1 MLLQILVEG
10 MSKKR
15 GKNKKR
21 GTLFKGDK
29 ASKNIQVGEK
39 AIKARA
45 KKKKNLLNFNN
56 FFEKIKQK
64 INNEKKSN
72 SIKKQEKFNGKIL
85 KKQRR
90 LHIKKQK
97 KKEKQMKK
105 DRKKLEK
112 KRARKKRREK
122 KSSNLKQRKK
132 KDQNLT
138 NFHIENI
145 KKIEHSIDNE
155 INNKYNSLDSSTL
168 LDLDVNTIINQIDT
182 DVLGYQSSEFLELS
196 PFDTDVKAKQITL
209 EKMNLLETSIAN
221 SKGEFNVSQTK
232 MKPLEKQETTIPKED
247 VSNISTKENFNE
259 PLIDQAMTKNDD
271 KKSSKKKIKDKPKR
285 KYFYSGVTGF
295 DNLLEKG
302 IPTGANII
310 VAGGP
315 GCGKT
320 IFCLQTIYNLAA
332 EGKDCV
338 FLSMEERPDRL
349 KGHMLS
355 FGFKVEEI
363 ESSDEQII
371 LRANGKGRISLKR
384 LQPIR
389 LARSIEALLEKAS
402 GTLPVDIDL
411 VLDFIP
417 EDFNATLLAL
427 DSISAIETAF
437 SGTKRQ
443 YRIYI
448 EQLFRYFEDMN
459 LTTFMI
465 TESMEAPKRFSNT
478 GVEEFLADGI
488 FVFYN
493 FQGVRKRSR
502 GVEVF
507 KLRGASHSQ
516 RIVPMEITSN
526 GIKIDSDESCKNQAK
541 T

>member
-1 MLLQILVEG
+1 M
-10 MSKKR
+10 
-15 GKNKKR
+15 
-21 GTLFKGDK
+21 
-29 ASKNIQVGEK
+29 
-39 AIKARA
+39 
-45 KKKKNLLNFNN
+45 
-56 FFEKIKQK
+56 
-64 INNEKKSN
+64 
-72 SIKKQEKFNGKIL
+72 
-85 KKQRR
+85 
-90 LHIKKQK
+90 
-97 KKEKQMKK
+97 
-105 DRKKLEK
+105 
-112 KRARKKRREK
+112 
-122 KSSNLKQRKK
+122 
-132 KDQNLT
+132 
-138 NFHIENI
+138 
-145 KKIEHSIDNE
+145 
-155 INNKYNSLDSSTL
+155 
-168 LDLDVNTIINQIDT
+168 
-182 DVLGYQSSEFLELS
+182 GYRPPEFLEFS
-196 PFDTDVKAKQITL
+196 PFETDVKAKQITL

-221 SKGEFNVSQTK
+221 SKEEPIVSQTK
-232 MKPLEKQETTIPKED
+232 MMPLEKQETTLPKED
-247 VSNISTKENFNE
+247 ISNISSKENLKG
-259 PLIDQAMTKNDD
+259 PLIDQTIAKSDD
-271 KKSSKKKIKDKPKR
+271 KKPSKKKIKDKFKR
-285 KYFYSGVTGF
+285 KYFYSGVNGF

-332 EGKDCV
+332 DGKDCV

-349 KGHMLS
+349 RDHMLS

-417 EDFNATLLAL
+417 EDFNATLLSL

-493 FQGVRKRSR
+493 FQGVKKRSR

-541 T
+541 S